1 MPHLA
6 ITAQRYGPISLE
18 KEPRLA
24 AGLERCCSYI
34 ARIKRIG
41 VNVASESIGPE
52 QKNPLGVPPLNRRD
66 LQAAQSLASGEM
78 GGARAAMTSSV

>member
-52 QKNPLGVPPLNRRD
+52 QKNPLGVPPLNAETYKRPNRSRV
-66 LQAAQSLASGEM
+66 AKWV
-78 GGARAAMTSSV
+78 ARGPR